1 MPEGPE
7 IHRAANRI
15 AKALVGKTLSDVE
28 FHYKTVEGSE
38 HLFVDKAV
46 EYVKARSK
54 GLLISVGDYV
64 MYSHNQLYG
73 RWTVNRSTTKPKPTN
88 RSLRVLF
95 GNEKN
100 TARLWS
106 ATDIEIL
113 EPWELPGHP
122 YLAKLGPD
130 VADLAVQYDDV
141 LAQVSNPKFA
151 RRQISGLM
159 LDQGFLAG
167 VGNYL
172 RSEILFDAGI
182 SPYRKTGSLSE
193 DERHQLA
200 KSAIEITA
208 LAYHEKGV
216 TVPQELYQTLRDNG
230 LSRYQARHYVF
241 TRDGLACHNCDSL
254 IVHTRLSGRRL
265 DYCPKCQI

>member
-15 AKALVGKTLSDVE
+15 AKALVGKTLDNVE
-28 FHYKTVEGSE
+28 FHYKTVEGLE
-38 HLFVDKAV
+38 HYFLGKEV

-73 RWTVNRSTTKPKPTN
+73 RWTVNRATTKPRPTN

-95 GNEKN
+95 SNDKS

-130 VADLAVQYDDV
+130 VADLEVKYEDV

-151 RRQISGLM
+151 RRQLSGLL

-172 RSEILFDAGI
+172 RSEILFAAGI
-182 SPYRKTGSLSE
+182 SPYRKTGSLS
-193 DERHQLA
+193 DEELHQLA

-216 TVPQELYQTLRDNG
+216 TVPQELYQALRDNG

-241 TRDGLACHNCDSL
+241 TRDGLECHNCQSL
-254 IVHTRLSGRRL
+254 IVHTRLSSRRL
-265 DYCPKCQI
+265 DYCPTCQK

>member
-15 AKALVGKTLSDVE
+15 AKALVGKTLTDVE
-28 FHYKTVEGSE
+28 FHYKTVEGLE
-38 HLFVDKAV
+38 HFFLDKKV

-106 ATDIEIL
+106 ATDIEIF

-141 LAQVSNPKFA
+141 FAQISNPKFA
-151 RRQISGLM
+151 RRQLSGLM

-193 DERHQLA
+193 EECHQLA

-208 LAYHEKGV
+208 LAYHETGV
-216 TVPQELYQTLRDNG
+216 TGPQELYQTLRDNG

-241 TRDGLACHNCDSL
+241 TRDGLACHACDSL

>member
-15 AKALVGKTLSDVE
+15 AKALVGKRLETVE
-28 FHYKTVEGSE
+28 FHYKTVEGLE
-38 HLFVDKAV
+38 HFFLGKEVQ
-46 EYVKARSK
+46 YVKARSK

-73 RWTVNRSTTKPKPTN
+73 RWTVNRATTKPRPTN
-88 RSLRVLF
+88 RSLRVVF
-95 GNEKN
+95 GNGKN

-113 EPWELPGHP
+113 EPWELSGHP

-130 VADLAVQYDDV
+130 VADLEVDFADV
-141 LAQVSNPKFA
+141 IAQVSNPKFT
-151 RRQISGLM
+151 RRQLSGLL
-159 LDQGFLAG
+159 LDQSFLAG

-172 RSEILFDAGI
+172 RSEILFNAGI
-182 SPYRKTGSLSE
+182 SPYRKVGSLSKSE
-193 DERHQLA
+193 LDSLA
-200 KSAIEITA
+200 KSAIGITA

-241 TRDGLACHNCDSL
+241 TRDGLECHNCQTL
-254 IVHTRLSGRRL
+254 IVHTRLSNRRL